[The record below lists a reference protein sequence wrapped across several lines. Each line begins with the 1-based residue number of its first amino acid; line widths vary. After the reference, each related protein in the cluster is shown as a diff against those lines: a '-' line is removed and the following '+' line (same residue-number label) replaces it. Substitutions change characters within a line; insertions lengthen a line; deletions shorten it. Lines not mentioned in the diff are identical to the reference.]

1 MNLYPHSRLPNNRS
15 LCSPWRLPIFVDSTM
30 STFDSLWRLWVTS
43 ASAREAALRL
53 QQRAVQFREE
63 VQKKKFIG
71 AFG

>member
-1 MNLYPHSRLPNNRS
+1 
-15 LCSPWRLPIFVDSTM
+15 M

-63 VQKKKFIG
+63 VQKKQFIG